1 MYFFPTLF
9 FHIYMF
15 FTLLLYV
22 VLDSFPVW
30 GSNRGPLGGCRVFF
44 IRLAVQ
50 DQAAFFVHHRTLL
63 GSSCKFM
70 AAGSPAG

>member
-1 MYFFPTLF
+1 MHFFPTLF

-44 IRLAVQ
+44 ILLAYSRIRAV
-50 DQAAFFVHHRTLL
+50 L
-63 GSSCKFM
+63 SSTITPS
-70 AAGSPAG
+70 GTQL